1 MRYLSIFESPH
12 VDYTSTVLQE
22 VSAMPTLLHIDSSPL
37 YGQSVSRELTAA
49 FVTQWKASHPDGT
62 VVYRDLNATQIPPIN
77 AEWVG
82 AVYTPE
88 AARTSKQK
96 ELLSLSDSLL
106 AELEQ
111 ADEYVFG
118 VPMHNFGI
126 PSALKLWIDQ
136 IARVEWTFSYADGM
150 PKGLIIGKK
159 ATFII
164 ATGGIYDAQTQMAAL
179 NFVEPYL
186 RSLFGF
192 LGLIDVTFL
201 TAGGTMALDHGQD
214 RDAFL
219 APHLQAVQAHARSL
233 QGATA

>member
-1 MRYLSIFESPH
+1 
-12 VDYTSTVLQE
+12 
-22 VSAMPTLLHIDSSPL
+22 MPTLLHIDSSPL
-37 YGQSVSRELTAA
+37 YGRSVSRQLTGA
-49 FVTQWKASHPDGT
+49 FVAQWKSSHPHGT
-62 VVYRDLNATQIPPIN
+62 VIYRDLNATLIPPIN

-88 AARTSKQK
+88 AARTPHQKQ
-96 ELLSLSDSLL
+96 LLSLSDSLL

-118 VPMHNFGI
+118 VPMHNFGV
-126 PSALKLWIDQ
+126 PSVLKLWIDQ
-136 IARVEWTFSYADGM
+136 IARVGKTFSYADGK

-164 ATGGIYDAQTQMAAL
+164 ATGGIYDAQTQMASF

-192 LGLIDVTFL
+192 LGLKDVTFL
-201 TAGGTMALDHGQD
+201 TAGGTMALNHGQD

-219 APHLQAVQAHARSL
+219 APHLQAVQTHARSL
-233 QGATA
+233 EGATV